1 MITVRN
7 LPKVSRID
15 HINLRKVTE
24 ESNRSS
30 HIQEASMSPTLR
42 AGIVL
47 GLVIVVWTFVMGFTG
62 WYKDPMLQ
70 ALFWAVILFQIVILV
85 WGLRL
90 TAREGKTYGGQ
101 IAAGLFMSL
110 IGGAIAFVGSYIFTT
125 MAFPEYFEE
134 VRLAGEEL
142 FRSQGMSEI
151 DIQARLDMM
160 AASQT
165 PSMQAFLG
173 FIGTTV
179 TGVIVSLI
187 LAIFIRSKSQP
198 DAPAQS

>member
-1 MITVRN
+1 M
-7 LPKVSRID
+7 
-15 HINLRKVTE
+15 
-24 ESNRSS
+24 SS
-30 HIQEASMSPTLR
+30 TLR

-70 ALFWAVILFQIVILV
+70 TLFWAVILFQIVILF

-90 TAREGKTYGGQ
+90 TAKEGKTYGGQ

-110 IGGAIAFVGSYIFTT
+110 IGGAIAFVGSYVFTT

-134 VRLAGEEL
+134 VRRAGEEL
-142 FRSQGMSEI
+142 FRAQGMSEV
-151 DIQARLDMM
+151 DIQTRLDMM
-160 AASQT
+160 AATQT
-165 PSMQAFLG
+165 PFMQAFLG
-173 FIGTTV
+173 LIGTTI

-187 LAIFIRSKSQP
+187 LAIFLRKKSEPASTPQP
-198 DAPAQS
+198 